1 MIYGGA
7 AVIENTHGEHRVE
20 GTYLVGNLVEGGGE
34 NVDRNF
40 RHVALDAL
48 KLHGV
53 GKLGVDTDCQSR
65 TCPCHT
71 EALIAI
77 AAADIQDRASGQWR
91 KMRQQTLPFPVRPPL
106 RIDVH
111 AEQFIGALAPGH
123 QVAQGRLESLTLRL
137 AAVVAAAYA
146 DAGLQVDTSRH
157 KIGQ

>member
-53 GKLGVDTDCQSR
+53 GKLGGDTDGQAR

-71 EALIAI
+71 EAVLAI
-77 AAADIQDRASGQWR
+77 AAADIQDHAPGQSR
-91 KMRQQTLPFPVRPPL
+91 TMRRRTLPFTV
-106 RIDVH
+106 
-111 AEQFIGALAPGH
+111 
-123 QVAQGRLESLTLRL
+123 
-137 AAVVAAAYA
+137 
-146 DAGLQVDTSRH
+146 
-157 KIGQ
+157 